1 MARTTAFLRYLPAF
15 GYRCQV
21 LTTSAFGGEDD
32 VLRAWEPLSLY
43 RWLFNR
49 QVRNGEGNSAVRTR
63 RGLLSRI
70 GRAFF
75 IPDLQIS
82 WLPMA
87 FASGLR
93 YLRGHDCDLIY
104 TSFPPAS
111 AHLLGYLLQRTT
123 GLPWVADFRDAWI
136 FDPLDVY
143 LEGESLRKCLEE
155 RIEERVIASASAV
168 VVASQ
173 EVADY
178 LCTRYASHAAKVRVI
193 SNGFDGALPNR
204 SRPFQGM
211 SPMRLIHAGSFSYSH
226 PRRSPKVLFDALERL
241 LQEDAQ
247 WDQRLNVVLVGLLSE
262 QETAWADSLVRRGIV
277 QVEGVVERDRA
288 LEIQESAHVL
298 LVVDHMRPWTSTNVP
313 SKVYEYL
320 AQGRPILSLG
330 GCGAVGRIVTE
341 LQAGIH
347 VPGDNADAVCA
358 ALKSLCNEHERG
370 ILPVGASEE
379 ALRPFHRR
387 SLTRA
392 LAECFDSVIQQAV
405 PCK

>member
-1 MARTTAFLRYLPAF
+1 MRYLPAC

-49 QVRNGEGNSAVRTR
+49 QVRSGEGHSAVRTR

-70 GRAFF
+70 GRALF
-75 IPDLQIS
+75 IPDLQVS
-82 WLPMA
+82 WLPAA
-87 FASGLR
+87 FARGLR
-93 YLRGHDCDLIY
+93 YLRSNDCDVIY

-111 AHLLGYLLQRTT
+111 AHLLGYLLQRVT

-143 LEGESLRKCLEE
+143 LEGDSLRKRLEE
-155 RIEERVIASASAV
+155 RIEGRVVASASAI

-178 LCTRYASHAAKVRVI
+178 LCTRYAAHADRVRVI
-193 SNGFDGALPNR
+193 SNGFDGEWPDR
-204 SRPFQGM
+204 SRPPQ
-211 SPMRLIHAGSFSYSH
+211 SAEPMRLLHAGSFSYSH
-226 PRRSPKVLFDALERL
+226 PRRSPKVLFDALGRL
-241 LQEDAQ
+241 LQEDAR
-247 WDQRLNVVLVGLLSE
+247 WNQRLKVVLVGLLSE
-262 QETAWADSLVRRGIV
+262 REAAWADPLVRSGIV
-277 QVEGVVERDRA
+277 QIEGVVERDRA
-288 LEIQESAHVL
+288 LEMQGSAHAL

-330 GCGAVGRIVTE
+330 GRGAVGRLITE
-341 LQAGIH
+341 LKAGIH
-347 VPGDNADAVCA
+347 VPGDDTDAVCA
-358 ALKSLCNEHERG
+358 ALKSLCGAHERG
-370 ILPVGASEE
+370 ALPAGVNEE

-387 SLTRA
+387 SLTHA
-392 LAECFDSVIQQAV
+392 LAACFDSVIQEAA

>member
-87 FASGLR
+87 FVSGLR

-111 AHLLGYLLQRTT
+111 AHLLGYLLQRAT

-178 LCTRYASHAAKVRVI
+178 LCTRYASHSAKVRVI
-193 SNGFDGALPNR
+193 SNGFDEALPNR
-204 SRPFQGM
+204 SRPFQEM

-247 WDQRLNVVLVGLLSE
+247 WDQRLKVVLVGLLSE

-277 QVEGVVERDRA
+277 QVEGVVDRDRS

-341 LQAGIH
+341 LHAGMH
-347 VPGDNADAVCA
+347 VPGDDADAVCA
-358 ALKSLCNEHERG
+358 ALKSLCNGHERG